1 MIDLMNDHILI
12 IEDDR
17 KLRSGLMD
25 NLTFEGYQV
34 AGTWNATL
42 GMKLW
47 QELDPGL
54 VILDLM
60 LPGKNGFRLLEE
72 MRAIGCKTPVLILS
86 ARGEEWDRVKGFR
99 LGCDDYVVKPFSIM
113 ELLGRIKAILRRT
126 SHPVQVEDNIQL
138 PRLTLDLVNQDIV
151 VGGNRISLAGKQFEL
166 MAYFM
171 RNPGRVIS
179 RGELLEKVWL
189 SCTEVET
196 RTVDVHVANLRN
208 KLLGSSYMIETVY
221 KVGYRLIDIA
231 SMDNPENSKGF

>member
-1 MIDLMNDHILI
+1 MNDNILI

-25 NLTFEGYQV
+25 NLTYEGYQV

-42 GMKLW
+42 GVKLW
-47 QELDPGL
+47 QELSPGL

-72 MRAIGCKTPVLILS
+72 MRATGCKTPVLILS

-126 SHPVQVEDNIQL
+126 SDQVPVEDNIRL
-138 PRLTLDLVNQDIV
+138 PKLELDLLNQDIIIGDKRV
-151 VGGNRISLAGKQFEL
+151 SLAGKQFEL

-179 RGELLEKVWL
+179 RGEILEKVWL
-189 SCTEVET
+189 STSDVET

-208 KLLGSSYMIETVY
+208 KLQGSSYVIETVY

-231 SMDNPENSKGF
+231 AMENPEKFKRS